1 MDALAFY
8 SDLFV
13 FHNPVNPLA
22 TSTTVALN
30 VDLTGFLSAG
40 GPVALA
46 SVDIK
51 TNLNTV
57 EIGRLISSV
66 DTTGPA
72 QCSSSF
78 AIGGCSF
85 ASLSAG
91 ALTTQTIEVGL
102 DQEVLLTMRIDVGVS
117 AANAGSSANSN
128 FGGSLDFPIGTAV
141 FVLPDGVT
149 ANALDS
155 FVSNN
160 IFSPPGAAAATP
172 IPAALP
178 LFATGLGALGLF
190 GWRRRKKPAAF
201 AA

>member
-8 SDLFV
+8 SDLVV
-13 FHNPVNPLA
+13 FHNTLNPLA
-22 TSTTVALN
+22 TTTTVALN

-40 GPVALA
+40 GPVAAA
-46 SVDIK
+46 SVDIR
-51 TNLNTV
+51 TNLNTI
-57 EIGRLISSV
+57 EIGRLLASV

-91 ALTTQTIEVGL
+91 ALTSQTIEVGL
-102 DQEVLLTMRIDVGVS
+102 DQAVLLTMRIDVGVIAS
-117 AANAGSSANSN
+117 NAGSSANSN

-141 FVLPDGVT
+141 FVLPEGVT

-155 FVSNN
+155 FLSNN
-160 IFSPPGAAAATP
+160 IFSPPSATATTP
-172 IPAALP
+172 VPAALP
-178 LFATGLGALGLF
+178 LFATGLGALGLL
-190 GWRRRKKPAAF
+190 GRRRKKKAA
-201 AA
+201 ASAT